1 MTNESRTTRIRG
13 AERVLVWD
21 EARGDHC
28 WRSHCDV
35 VFDASGIV
43 AVEGGGGD
51 PGSESPAETV
61 VDGAGVMLMPGM
73 ISTHAHLNG
82 GSLATGFLE
91 EVLDPRFGHSP
102 MYTRKGPF
110 WNSDVDT
117 QGATAGGGS
126 RRQCATRSPS

>member
-1 MTNESRTTRIRG
+1 MTDESRTTRIRG
-13 AERVLVWD
+13 AERVLAWD

-28 WRSHCDV
+28 YRSNCDV

-43 AVEGGGGD
+43 SVEGKGRA
-51 PGSESPAETV
+51 PCSGSPSETV
-61 VDGAGVMLMPGM
+61 VDGTGVLVMPGM
-73 ISTHAHLNG
+73 TSTHAHLNG

-91 EVLDPRFGHSP
+91 EVLDPRFRHSP

-117 QGATAGGGS
+117 PGATAGVGS
-126 RRQCATRSPS
+126 PRRCATRWPS